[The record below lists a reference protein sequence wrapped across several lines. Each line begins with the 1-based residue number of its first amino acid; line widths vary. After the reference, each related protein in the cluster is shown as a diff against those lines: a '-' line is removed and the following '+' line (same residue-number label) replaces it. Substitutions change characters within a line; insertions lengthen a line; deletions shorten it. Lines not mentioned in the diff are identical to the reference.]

1 MLNKVKFIVFLSL
14 LLLGFQGASAQ
25 QKINYRD
32 VPVIDSAVGEASF
45 YADKF
50 IGKTTANGEIFS
62 QDKLTC
68 AHNTFPFGTKILVT
82 NLKNGKSV
90 IVRVNDRL
98 HHRNPRLVDLTTRA
112 AKQMGLSRGGIAKVR
127 VVVVKP
133 EEKKE

>member
-133 EEKKE
+133 EEKEE